1 MKLTRPNITK
11 VLPIAVLLA
20 FTSCHRAEDIIDSL
34 DKISNQ
40 SYLRNE
46 SGQDVTVI
54 MRPGRHPIHYNFSWY
69 IPKDSVVE
77 IPDTERWDLTQ
88 RIYES
93 DTVFFQFADGS
104 TVLHYYL
111 TENYPSGKH
120 IFVPQRNNI
129 FRIGL
134 DIPDKEETW
143 TTTKIRPQKYR
154 CEYVIK

>member
-1 MKLTRPNITK
+1 MMESDITK
-11 VLPIAVLLA
+11 VLPIAMLLA
-20 FTSCHRAEDIIDSL
+20 FTSCHKAEDIINSF
-34 DKISNQ
+34 DKISYQ

-54 MRPGRHPIHYNFSWY
+54 MRPGRHPIHYNFSWH
-69 IPKDSVVE
+69 ILKDSIVE
-77 IPDTERWDLTQ
+77 IPDTERWGLTQ

-93 DTVFFQFADGS
+93 DTVFFQFADGT

-111 TENYPSGKH
+111 TENYPSDKH
-120 IFVPQRNNI
+120 IFVPEENNI
-129 FRIGL
+129 FKIGL
-134 DIPDKEETW
+134 GIPDKEETW